1 VDDVVAGTPLG
12 VVVGGEEIVI
22 AQIGDRLYA
31 IEGICSHQGAQ
42 LKNAKLDGETVV
54 CHFHGSGFNLRT
66 GAVVNGPATKPLQ
79 TYKVSLAGDQLLVGG
94 IPAYV
99 RVGYTGL
106 IDSG

>member
-1 VDDVVAGTPLG
+1 
-12 VVVGGEEIVI
+12 
-22 AQIGDRLYA
+22 
-31 IEGICSHQGAQ
+31 
-42 LKNAKLDGETVV
+42 VV
-54 CHFHGSGFNLRT
+54 CRFHGSGFNVRT

-94 IPAYV
+94 VPAYV